1 MNKILFFLLI
11 KISLNMLVFPFKQVN
26 KGKNKDITIDKK
38 EYNGTNYAID
48 NFETEVITEMKMGD
62 PYQTVKVLLSGD
74 SCAFKIGKSKYCVNS
89 DEYLSYYNR
98 NKSNDFTFTPI
109 YSAKDM
115 DFNNEMGHTAED
127 TLTAYTDMELKNETI
142 FKNIGFFL
150 GSDTDE
156 KLCGVVGLEK
166 NNIICDR
173 IYNLVNESKKM
184 KYTNNYNF
192 MLKYNNNSNNEGLYI
207 IGGEMK
213 DIIKN
218 YNESNVFNI
227 KLTDRVQIYKFG
239 VEINKVFLGKDAN
252 ETIDVNIAGEIN
264 NDRTFIVVG
273 NKYFDNFS
281 TSFFNKYFQNDICSV
296 NIYDNDPQLVLSEK
310 YKVIE
315 CDKEKFGKKDLKNFP
330 RFYLY
335 LGDYFEE
342 RKIYFDGIDLFT
354 ETKYKYFFNIIFDNN
369 PQSKIELGKV
379 FLKKYPVNFNYENK
393 LLEIYDGYLEVPSED
408 GKNPGGDDNP
418 KDNGNII
425 WIYIMIVVILVAIF
439 GVLGYFLGKYVNKM
453 RKRRANELTD
463 DDYEYKS
470 GEQKD
475 NKIEPG
481 DSINT

>member
-1 MNKILFFLLI
+1 
-11 KISLNMLVFPFKQVN
+11 MLVFPFKQVN

-227 KLTDRVQIYKFG
+227 KLTDRVHIYKFG

-281 TSFFNKYFQNDICSV
+281 TSFFNKYFQNDVCSV

-315 CDKEKFGKKDLKNFP
+315 CDKEKFGKNDLKKFP

-393 LLEIYDGYLEVPSED
+393 LLEIYDNYLEVPSED

-418 KDNGNII
+418 KDKGNII

-463 DDYEYKS
+463 DDYDYKS
-470 GEQKD
+470 EEQKD

>member
-115 DFNNEMGHTAED
+115 DFNNEIGHTAED

-227 KLTDRVQIYKFG
+227 KLTDRVHIYKFG

-281 TSFFNKYFQNDICSV
+281 TSFFNKYFQNDVCSV

-393 LLEIYDGYLEVPSED
+393 LLEIYDNYLEVPSED
-408 GKNPGGDDNP
+408 GKNPGGDDNQ
-418 KDNGNII
+418 KDKGNII

-470 GEQKD
+470 EEQKD

>member
-1 MNKILFFLLI
+1 
-11 KISLNMLVFPFKQVN
+11 MLVFPFKQVN

-227 KLTDRVQIYKFG
+227 KLTDRVHIYKFG

-281 TSFFNKYFQNDICSV
+281 TSFFNKYFQNDVCSV

-315 CDKEKFGKKDLKNFP
+315 CDKEKFGKNDLKNFP

-393 LLEIYDGYLEVPSED
+393 LLEIYDNYLEVPSED

-418 KDNGNII
+418 KDKGNII

-470 GEQKD
+470 EEQKD

>member
-1 MNKILFFLLI
+1 
-11 KISLNMLVFPFKQVN
+11 MLVFPFKQVN

-227 KLTDRVQIYKFG
+227 KLTDRVHIYKFG

-281 TSFFNKYFQNDICSV
+281 TSFFNKYFQNDVCSV

-315 CDKEKFGKKDLKNFP
+315 CDKEKFGKNDLKNFP

-369 PQSKIELGKV
+369 PKSKIELGKV

-393 LLEIYDGYLEVPSED
+393 LLEIYDNYLEVPSED

-418 KDNGNII
+418 KDKGNII

-470 GEQKD
+470 EEQKD

>member
-1 MNKILFFLLI
+1 
-11 KISLNMLVFPFKQVN
+11 
-26 KGKNKDITIDKK
+26 
-38 EYNGTNYAID
+38 
-48 NFETEVITEMKMGD
+48 
-62 PYQTVKVLLSGD
+62 
-74 SCAFKIGKSKYCVNS
+74 
-89 DEYLSYYNR
+89 
-98 NKSNDFTFTPI
+98 
-109 YSAKDM
+109 
-115 DFNNEMGHTAED
+115 
-127 TLTAYTDMELKNETI
+127 
-142 FKNIGFFL
+142 
-150 GSDTDE
+150 
-156 KLCGVVGLEK
+156 
-166 NNIICDR
+166 
-173 IYNLVNESKKM
+173 M

-227 KLTDRVQIYKFG
+227 KLTDRVHIYKFG

-281 TSFFNKYFQNDICSV
+281 TSFFNKYFQNDVCSV

-315 CDKEKFGKKDLKNFP
+315 CDKEKFGKNDLKNFP

-393 LLEIYDGYLEVPSED
+393 LLEIYDNYLEVPSED

-418 KDNGNII
+418 KDKGNII
-425 WIYIMIVVILVAIF
+425 WIYIIIVVILVAIF

-470 GEQKD
+470 EEQKD

>member
-1 MNKILFFLLI
+1 
-11 KISLNMLVFPFKQVN
+11 MLVFPFKQVN

-227 KLTDRVQIYKFG
+227 KLTDRVHIYKFG

-281 TSFFNKYFQNDICSV
+281 TSFFNKYFQNDVCSV

-393 LLEIYDGYLEVPSED
+393 LLEIYDNYLEVPSED

-418 KDNGNII
+418 KDKGNII
-425 WIYIMIVVILVAIF
+425 WIYIIIVVILIAIF

-470 GEQKD
+470 EEQKD

>member
-1 MNKILFFLLI
+1 
-11 KISLNMLVFPFKQVN
+11 MLVFPFKQVN

-115 DFNNEMGHTAED
+115 DFNHEMGHTAED

-227 KLTDRVQIYKFG
+227 KLTDRVHIYKFG

-281 TSFFNKYFQNDICSV
+281 TSFFNKYFKNDVCSV

-315 CDKEKFGKKDLKNFP
+315 CDKEKFGKNDLKNFP

-393 LLEIYDGYLEVPSED
+393 LLEIYDNYLEVPSED

-418 KDNGNII
+418 KDKGNII

-470 GEQKD
+470 EEQKD